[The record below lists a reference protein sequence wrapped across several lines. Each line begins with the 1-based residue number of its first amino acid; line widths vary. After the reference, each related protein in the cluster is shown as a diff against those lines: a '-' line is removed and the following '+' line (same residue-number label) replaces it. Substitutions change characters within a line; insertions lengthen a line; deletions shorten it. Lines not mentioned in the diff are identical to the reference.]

1 MGRPKVVIDL
11 HDANCARDLY
21 AGGMFVGREAIASA
35 GCALTFNDEVD
46 LVVRGAAGELTLHA
60 RVVFVD
66 PAQGAGLELIGF
78 GVAMKEQIAQLAAAP
93 RPAAMP
99 PETLPPLDLQL
110 APELDTDPV
119 PRIDLES
126 DADPDPDSG
135 SDSDSDSDSE
145 SDFDPAATAGSAAA
159 EADADADADANAN
172 SDAEM
177 KEGETTEEGE
187 TCKKLALTMH
197 ERLRGL
203 TIVQQLKKANSPDPT
218 ERMTLERI
226 YGKTV
231 WEALLRNARLTAPEV
246 ARLARMG
253 TMPRT
258 LVELIINNG
267 SWLQIAEVRRA
278 LLSNPRLGVDQI
290 LRVLRLLP
298 KPELKVAASLMTY
311 PHAVRD
317 AAKRLLKGADS

>member
-11 HDANCARDLY
+11 HDANCARDLA
-21 AGGMFVGREAIASA
+21 AGGMFVGSTALATAS
-35 GCALTFNDEVD
+35 CTLTFNDEVD
-46 LVVRGAAGELTLHA
+46 LVVRGGTGELTLHA
-60 RVVFVD
+60 KVVFVD
-66 PAQGAGLELIGF
+66 LANGAGLELV
-78 GVAMKEQIAQLAAAP
+78 GVSQAMKEQIAQLATAQQPMAP
-93 RPAAMP
+93 P
-99 PETLPPLDLQL
+99 PSDSTASV
-110 APELDTDPV
+110 APTASVASTGDAEPDTDTDDNTDTKV
-119 PRIDLES
+119 
-126 DADPDPDSG
+126 
-135 SDSDSDSDSE
+135 
-145 SDFDPAATAGSAAA
+145 
-159 EADADADADANAN
+159 
-172 SDAEM
+172 
-177 KEGETTEEGE
+177 GETTNEDEPR
-187 TCKKLALTMH
+187 KRLPLH

-203 TIVQQLKKANSPDPT
+203 TIVQQLKMANSADPT

-258 LVELIINNG
+258 LIELIVNNG

-278 LLSNPRLGVDQI
+278 LLTNPRLSVDQI

-298 KPELKVAASLMTY
+298 KHELKVAASLMTY
-311 PHAVRD
+311 PHGVRD